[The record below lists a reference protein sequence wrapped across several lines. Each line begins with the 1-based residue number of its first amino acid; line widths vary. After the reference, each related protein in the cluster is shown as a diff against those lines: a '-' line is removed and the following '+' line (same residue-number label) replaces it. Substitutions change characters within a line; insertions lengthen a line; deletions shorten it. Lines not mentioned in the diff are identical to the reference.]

1 MLGMCCSARFGC
13 VGGVYVCAVPLCGR
27 CRPPDAHGPTGR
39 WRIARDRWR
48 TPEGMLPYASHATRK
63 RLACVFLFVSDPLAI
78 IFIYGVLLVSRLQFD
93 AAKPFHY
100 TDGDEGSGR
109 VRNGHGKGDL

>member
-63 RLACVFLFVSDPLAI
+63 RLACVGLFVSDPLAI
-78 IFIYGVLLVSRLQFD
+78 IFIYGVLLVSRREL
-93 AAKPFHY
+93 
-100 TDGDEGSGR
+100 
-109 VRNGHGKGDL
+109 